1 METSEDEPFKDFDDF
16 ELTAIN
22 EVEAASTSRQ
32 EESARPKARKQLA
45 FENQQLTTSTK
56 KTLTSGQEESAEPKA
71 KKVFAWPLKA
81 ALTSGQKKST
91 CLKAQ
96 KGLAFE
102 NQQLTTSTKKPS
114 TSGQEESARSKAKK
128 VFAWPLKAAS
138 TSGQK
143 KSTCFKAQKG
153 LAFENQQPTACT
165 KKTFCKKTVVNPEE
179 QSVKTI
185 SVKVKDPTCEKLCSE
200 NLQSHSLFNSDV
212 MAETNTVSPIKYTYR
227 VEEKTV
233 YTMPDKIAT
242 RVVSKQW
249 VEATC
254 LSLRDE
260 QFK

>member
-1 METSEDEPFKDFDDF
+1 M
-16 ELTAIN
+16 
-22 EVEAASTSRQ
+22 
-32 EESARPKARKQLA
+32 
-45 FENQQLTTSTK
+45 
-56 KTLTSGQEESAEPKA
+56 
-71 KKVFAWPLKA
+71 
-81 ALTSGQKKST
+81 
-91 CLKAQ
+91 KAQ

-102 NQQLTTSTKKPS
+102 NQQLTTSTKKTS
-114 TSGQEESARSKAKK
+114 TSGQEESARPKAQKG
-128 VFAWPLKAAS
+128 FASPLKAAS

-200 NLQSHSLFNSDV
+200 NLQSHSSFNSDV
-212 MAETNTVSPIKYTYR
+212 IAETNTVSPIKYTYR